1 MDRFPTSALDGSA
14 AVRTARRTAFHL
26 LLPATA
32 GERRKPAP
40 APAARRVVSGL
51 PVLWQPP
58 HGRHAGGQPQ
68 THPAVVTHRRHPSP
82 LSQTE
87 LEPSGARPRDLSV
100 SAAWRL
106 DRAAQPGLEHRYYL
120 HSNAWRLPL
129 FGRRHGLVQPLRAQL
144 GTFQH
149 HGNRLL
155 FDCPRRR
162 ILLRPTRDLELR
174 SGLAVHRGR
183 FSGAP
188 EKARHL
194 DQYGWTGPRPGQ
206 RFHRAPVALPEVRT
220 HLPRRLRQ
228 RGRSVGSAGWLLP
241 LLQSPA
247 SAPGARLFGRRHG
260 LVQPLRAQLGTF
272 QHHGNRLLFD
282 CPRRRILLR
291 PTRDLELRSGLAVH
305 RGRFSGAPE
314 KARHLD
320 QYGWT
325 GPRPGQRFHRAP
337 VALPEV
343 RTHLPRRLRQ
353 RGRSVGSAGWL
364 LPLLQSPASA
374 PGARLPHASRV
385 VPAPAKKEK
394 VMILMGA
401 LPPNPRDLALFS
413 SRMDG
418 FFFSGL
424 RSCLTMERLDRRIGQ
439 RRDATRAPNQA
450 RNGWRPH
457 GRLRV
462 QPASPSK
469 DRQNF
474 VQTMGSTTMCRE

>member
-40 APAARRVVSGL
+40 APAARRIVSGL

-120 HSNAWRLPL
+120 HSDAWRLPL

-162 ILLRPTRDLELR
+162 ILLRPTRDL
-174 SGLAVHRGR
+174 
-183 FSGAP
+183 
-188 EKARHL
+188 
-194 DQYGWTGPRPGQ
+194 D
-206 RFHRAPVALPEVRT
+206 
-220 HLPRRLRQ
+220 
-228 RGRSVGSAGWLLP
+228 
-241 LLQSPA
+241 
-247 SAPGARLFGRRHG
+247 
-260 LVQPLRAQLGTF
+260 
-272 QHHGNRLLFD
+272 
-282 CPRRRILLR
+282 
-291 PTRDLELRSGLAVH
+291 LRSGLAVH

-474 VQTMGSTTMCRE
+474 VQTMGSTTGALMSPYETTLARIAGKLCTSDERKAILRGLLQYRQALANLGFTSGFQWLSGS